1 MTHANN
7 PHVGWSQARIEK
19 LKTLWQQGL
28 SASECASQLG
38 GGVSRN
44 AIIGKAHRLGLAG
57 RAKATTPRPV
67 TKMAGASQPRIIGRS
82 AAAKPSKAAVVLGY
96 LPSASLDGQDDMR
109 AKHRAVGEAAIRA
122 TETREVASPD
132 ARPFMEAK
140 RGCKWPLG
148 TGLDMLVCCNPIA
161 RGSYC
166 AGHARLAYSAIPQR
180 RDLTTGKAA
189 SYLSRNDGFERVR
202 QPKAPRDGLWDDV
215 RAA

>member
-7 PHVGWSQARIEK
+7 PHIGWSAARIEK

-28 SASECASQLG
+28 SASECAHQLG

-57 RAKATTPRPV
+57 RARPAKPRPV
-67 TKMAGASQPRIIGRS
+67 TKLAGASQPRVIGRP
-82 AAAKPSKAAVVLGY
+82 APAKPSKAAVVFGY

-148 TGLDMLVCCNPIA
+148 TGLDMLVCCNSIA

-166 AGHARLAYSAIPQR
+166 AGHARLAYSATPQR
-180 RDLTTGKAA
+180 RDLTTEKAA

-202 QPKAPRDGLWDDV
+202 QPRAPRDGLWDDL